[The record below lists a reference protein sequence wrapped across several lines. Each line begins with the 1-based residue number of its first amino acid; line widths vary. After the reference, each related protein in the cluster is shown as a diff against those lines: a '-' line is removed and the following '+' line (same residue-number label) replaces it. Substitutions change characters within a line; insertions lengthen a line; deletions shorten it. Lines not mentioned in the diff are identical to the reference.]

1 MDIQRKADPKPLWKK
16 YGVILAVL
24 ILLIGTYSLR
34 NVLGNASYFIERSS
48 VVTAKVEQGDFRVN
62 VRATGVLKPLN
73 IRWVSSQ
80 VSGRAEQVFV
90 KAGAEVNEGDV
101 LVQLSNPELHR
112 NLEKARWEL
121 EAKKAES
128 HVAFVML
135 ESQMVDLENSV
146 LSAKYSYQSAKLKLD
161 AETELLAQGNATV
174 SALEYQ
180 RSQLTVKQQM
190 QYWQAQQQKT
200 EKMKANMAATK
211 IAQQA
216 RIGLVENNY
225 QRVKEQVAALQVR
238 SSTSGVVQQVSLEL
252 GERAQVGDSVALVA
266 DQKTLFAELQVQEV
280 RVRDIA
286 LGQLVTIDTRTSEI
300 IGEVTRIDPAVK
312 SGMVLVDVKLVS
324 DLPTEARPEL
334 TVDGLI
340 AISNIENALYVKRP
354 VYAPRYTKVA
364 LYKLSQDQQ
373 FASKNSVGLGQ
384 SSVNKIQIVEGLM
397 LGDEIIISDTSNW
410 QEHQEIKIN

>member
-1 MDIQRKADPKPLWKK
+1 MDIQRKVVQKPLWKK
-16 YGVILAVL
+16 YWFVLPVFIL
-24 ILLIGTYSLR
+24 IIGTYSLR
-34 NVLGNASYFIERSS
+34 NTLGNASYFIERSA

-90 KAGAEVNEGDV
+90 KAGAEVNKGDV

-128 HVAFVML
+128 HVAFVTL

-146 LSAKYSYQSAKLKLD
+146 LSAEYSYQSAKLKLD
-161 AETELLAQGNATV
+161 AETALLAQGNATV

-190 QYWQAQQQKT
+190 QSWRAQQQKT

-225 QRVKEQVAALQVR
+225 QRVQEQVAALQVR

-266 DQKTLFAELQVQEV
+266 DQNTLFAELQVQEV

-312 SGMVLVDVKLVS
+312 SGMVLVDVKLIG

-354 VYAPRYTKVA
+354 VYAPRHTKVG

-373 FASKNSVGLGQ
+373 FASKYSVGLGQ
-384 SSVNKIQIVEGLM
+384 SSVNKIQIIEGLM
-397 LGDEIIISDTSNW
+397 LGDEIIISDTSSW

>member
-1 MDIQRKADPKPLWKK
+1 MDIQREVIRKPRWKK
-16 YGVILAVL
+16 YWFVL
-24 ILLIGTYSLR
+24 PVFILLIGTYLLR
-34 NVLGNASYFIERSS
+34 STLGNASYFIERNT
-48 VVTAKVEQGDFRVN
+48 VVTAKVEKGDFRVN

-73 IRWVSSQ
+73 IRWVSAQ

-90 KAGAEVNEGDV
+90 KAGAKVNKGDV

-146 LSAKYSYQSAKLKLD
+146 LSAEYSYQSAKLKFD
-161 AETELLAQGNATV
+161 AETALLAQGNATV

-190 QYWQAQQQKT
+190 QSWRAQQQKS
-200 EKMKANMAATK
+200 EKMKMNMAATK
-211 IAQQA
+211 VAQQA

-225 QRVKEQVAALQVR
+225 QRVQEQVAALQVR

-266 DQKTLFAELQVQEV
+266 DQNTLFAELQVQEV
-280 RVRDIA
+280 RVKDIV
-286 LGQLVTIDTRTSEI
+286 LGQLVSIDTRSSEI
-300 IGEVTRIDPAVK
+300 IGEVIRIDPAVK
-312 SGMVLVDVKLVS
+312 AGMVLVDVKLTS
-324 DLPTEARPEL
+324 ELPAEARPEL

-340 AISNIENALYVKRP
+340 AISHIENALYVKRP
-354 VYAPRYTKVA
+354 VYAPRHTKVA
-364 LYKLSQDQQ
+364 LYKLSKDQQ
-373 FASKNSVGLGQ
+373 FASKHSVDLGQ
-384 SSVNKIQIVEGLM
+384 SSVNKIQIIKGLIV
-397 LGDEIIISDTSNW
+397 GDEIIISDTSSW
-410 QEHQEIKIN
+410 QEHHEIKIN

>member
-1 MDIQRKADPKPLWKK
+1 MDIQREAIQKPLWKK
-16 YGVILAVL
+16 YWFVL
-24 ILLIGTYSLR
+24 PVFILLIGTYSLR
-34 NVLGNASYFIERSS
+34 NVLGNASYFIERSA

-90 KAGAEVNEGDV
+90 KAGAEVNKGDV

-146 LSAKYSYQSAKLKLD
+146 LSAEYSYQSAKLKLD
-161 AETELLAQGNATV
+161 AETALLAQGNATV

-190 QYWQAQQQKT
+190 QYWRAQQQKT

-211 IAQQA
+211 MAQQA

-225 QRVKEQVAALQVR
+225 QRVQEQVAALQVR

-266 DQKTLFAELQVQEV
+266 DQNTLFAELQVQEV

-312 SGMVLVDVKLVS
+312 SGMVLVDVKLIG

-354 VYAPRYTKVA
+354 VYAPRHTKVG

-373 FASKNSVGLGQ
+373 FASKYSVGLGQ
-384 SSVNKIQIVEGLM
+384 SSVNKIQIIDGLM
-397 LGDEIIISDTSNW
+397 LGDEIIISDTSSW

>member
-1 MDIQRKADPKPLWKK
+1 MDIQREAVQKPLWKK
-16 YGVILAVL
+16 YWFVL
-24 ILLIGTYSLR
+24 PVFILLIGTYSLR
-34 NVLGNASYFIERSS
+34 NVLGNASYFIERNAL
-48 VVTAKVEQGDFRVN
+48 VTATVEKGDFRVN
-62 VRATGVLKPLN
+62 IRATGVLKPLN

-90 KAGAEVNEGDV
+90 KAGAKVNKGDV

-146 LSAKYSYQSAKLKLD
+146 LSAEYSYQSAKLKLD

-174 SALEYQ
+174 SALEHQ
-180 RSQLTVKQQM
+180 RSQLAVKQQM
-190 QYWQAQQQKT
+190 QSWLAQQQKT
-200 EKMKANMAATK
+200 EKMKVNMTATQV
-211 IAQQA
+211 AQQA

-225 QRVKEQVAALQVR
+225 QRVKEQVASLQVR
-238 SSTSGVVQQVSLEL
+238 ASTSGVVQQVSLEL

-266 DQKTLFAELQVQEV
+266 DQTTLFAELQVQEV

-286 LGQLVTIDTRTSEI
+286 LGQLVTLDTRTSEI
-300 IGEVTRIDPAVK
+300 VGEVIRIDPAVK
-312 SGMVLVDVKLVS
+312 AGMVLIDVKITS
-324 DLPTEARPEL
+324 ELPVEARPEL

-340 AISNIENALYVKRP
+340 AISNIKNTLFVKRP
-354 VYAPRYTKVA
+354 VYAPRHTKTG

-373 FASKNSVGLGQ
+373 FASKHFVALGQ
-384 SSVNKIQIVEGLM
+384 SSVNKIQILDGL
-397 LGDEIIISDTSNW
+397 LVGDEIIISDTTSW

>member
-16 YGVILAVL
+16 YGVILAIL

-135 ESQMVDLENSV
+135 ESQMVELENSV

-190 QYWQAQQQKT
+190 QFWHAQQQKT

-312 SGMVLVDVKLVS
+312 SGMVLVDVKLIS
-324 DLPTEARPEL
+324 DLPAEARPEL
-334 TVDGLI
+334 TIDGLI
-340 AISNIENALYVKRP
+340 AISHIENALYVKRP

-373 FASKNSVGLGQ
+373 FASKFSVGLGQ

>member
-1 MDIQRKADPKPLWKK
+1 VDIQREKITKPLWKK
-16 YGVILAVL
+16 YWYVMPILLAVFAMYKL
-24 ILLIGTYSLR
+24 
-34 NVLGNASYFIERSS
+34 NAVLGSASYIVEKNAL
-48 VVTAKVEQGDFRVN
+48 VIAKVEQGDFRVN

-90 KAGAEVNEGDV
+90 KPGAKVKKGDL

-128 HVAFVML
+128 NVAFVTL

-161 AETELLAQGNATV
+161 AETALLAQGNATV
-174 SALEYQ
+174 SALEHQ
-180 RSQLTVKQQM
+180 RSQLAVKQQM
-190 QYWQAQQQKT
+190 QFWRAQQQKA
-200 EKMKANMAATK
+200 EKMKTTMVATSVAHK
-211 IAQQA
+211 A

-225 QRVKEQVAALQVR
+225 HRVKEQVSSLQVR
-238 SSTSGVVQQVSLEL
+238 ASTSGVIQQVSLEL

-266 DQKTLFAELQVQEV
+266 DQNTLFAELQVQEV
-280 RVRDIA
+280 RARDIA

-300 IGEVTRIDPAVK
+300 IGEVIRIDPAVIA
-312 SGMVLVDVKLVS
+312 GMVQVDVMLTS
-324 DLPTEARPEL
+324 NLPNEARPEL

-340 AISNIENALYVKRP
+340 AISHIKDALYVKRP
-354 VYAPRYTKVA
+354 VFAPRHSQVG
-364 LYKLSQDQQ
+364 LYKLTDDQQ
-373 FASKNSVGLGQ
+373 FASKLSVDLGQ
-384 SSVNKIQIVEGLM
+384 SSVNKIQILDGLM

-410 QEHQEIKIN
+410 QEHQDIKIN

>member
-1 MDIQRKADPKPLWKK
+1 MDIQRKAVQKPLWKK
-16 YGVILAVL
+16 YWFVL
-24 ILLIGTYSLR
+24 PVFILLIGTYSLR
-34 NVLGNASYFIERSS
+34 NILGNASYFIERSA
-48 VVTAKVEQGDFRVN
+48 VVTAKVEQGNFRVN

-90 KAGAEVNEGDV
+90 KAGAEVNKGDV

-146 LSAKYSYQSAKLKLD
+146 LSAEYSYQSAKLKLD
-161 AETELLAQGNATV
+161 AETALLAQGNATV

-190 QYWQAQQQKT
+190 QSWRAQQQKT

-225 QRVKEQVAALQVR
+225 QRVQEQVAALQVR

-266 DQKTLFAELQVQEV
+266 DQNTLFAELQVQEV
-280 RVRDIA
+280 RVKDIA

-312 SGMVLVDVKLVS
+312 SGMVLIDVKLMS

-354 VYAPRYTKVA
+354 VYAPRHTKVG

-373 FASKNSVGLGQ
+373 FASKYSVGLGQ
-384 SSVNKIQIVEGLM
+384 SSVNKIQIIDGLM
-397 LGDEIIISDTSNW
+397 LGDEIIISDTSSW

>member
-1 MDIQRKADPKPLWKK
+1 M
-16 YGVILAVL
+16 
-24 ILLIGTYSLR
+24 
-34 NVLGNASYFIERSS
+34 
-48 VVTAKVEQGDFRVN
+48 
-62 VRATGVLKPLN
+62 
-73 IRWVSSQ
+73 
-80 VSGRAEQVFV
+80 SGRAEQVFV

-312 SGMVLVDVKLVS
+312 SGMVLVDVKLIS
-324 DLPTEARPEL
+324 DLPTEVRPEL

-340 AISNIENALYVKRP
+340 AISNIEDALYVKRP

-373 FASKNSVGLGQ
+373 FASKFSVGLGQ

-397 LGDEIIISDTSNW
+397 LGDEIIVSDTSNW

>member
-312 SGMVLVDVKLVS
+312 SGMVLVDVKLIS

-340 AISNIENALYVKRP
+340 AISNIEDALYVKRP

-373 FASKNSVGLGQ
+373 FASKFSVGLGQ

>member
-1 MDIQRKADPKPLWKK
+1 MDIQREKITKALWKK
-16 YGVILAVL
+16 YWYVMPILLAVFAMYKL
-24 ILLIGTYSLR
+24 SA
-34 NVLGNASYFIERSS
+34 VLGSASYIVEKNAL
-48 VVTAKVEQGDFRVN
+48 VIAKVEQGDFRVN

-90 KAGAEVNEGDV
+90 KPGAKVKKGDL

-128 HVAFVML
+128 NVAFVTL

-161 AETELLAQGNATV
+161 AETALLAQGNATV
-174 SALEYQ
+174 SALEHQ
-180 RSQLTVKQQM
+180 RSQLAVKQQM
-190 QYWQAQQQKT
+190 QFWRAQQQKA
-200 EKMKANMAATK
+200 EKMKTTMVATSVAHK
-211 IAQQA
+211 A

-225 QRVKEQVAALQVR
+225 HRVKEQVSSLQVR
-238 SSTSGVVQQVSLEL
+238 ASTSGVIQQVSLEL

-266 DQKTLFAELQVQEV
+266 DQNTLFAELQVQEV
-280 RVRDIA
+280 RARDIA

-300 IGEVTRIDPAVK
+300 IGEVIRIDPAVIA
-312 SGMVLVDVKLVS
+312 GMVQVDVKLTS
-324 DLPTEARPEL
+324 NLPNEARPEL

-340 AISNIENALYVKRP
+340 AISHIKDALYVKRP
-354 VYAPRYTKVA
+354 VFAPRHSQVG
-364 LYKLSQDQQ
+364 LYKLTDDQQ
-373 FASKNSVGLGQ
+373 FASKLSVDLGQ
-384 SSVNKIQIVEGLM
+384 SSVNQIQILDGLM
-397 LGDEIIISDTSNW
+397 LGDEIIISDTSSW
-410 QEHQEIKIN
+410 QEHQDIKIN

>member
-1 MDIQRKADPKPLWKK
+1 MP
-16 YGVILAVL
+16 
-24 ILLIGTYSLR
+24 ILLAATAMYQL
-34 NVLGNASYFIERSS
+34 NTVLGSASYIVEKNSL
-48 VVTAKVEQGDFRVN
+48 VIAKVEQGDFRVN

-90 KAGAEVNEGDV
+90 KPGAKVKKGDL

-128 HVAFVML
+128 HVAFVTL

-161 AETELLAQGNATV
+161 AETALLAQGNATV
-174 SALEYQ
+174 SALEHQ
-180 RSQLTVKQQM
+180 RSQLAVKQQM
-190 QYWQAQQQKT
+190 QFWRAQQQKS
-200 EKMKANMAATK
+200 EKMKTTMIATSVAHK
-211 IAQQA
+211 A

-225 QRVKEQVAALQVR
+225 HRVKEQVSSLQVR
-238 SSTSGVVQQVSLEL
+238 ASTSGVIQQVSLEL

-266 DQKTLFAELQVQEV
+266 DQNTLFAELQVQEV
-280 RVRDIA
+280 RARDIA

-300 IGEVTRIDPAVK
+300 IGEVIRIDPAVIA
-312 SGMVLVDVKLVS
+312 GMVQVDVMLTS
-324 DLPTEARPEL
+324 NLPNEARPEL

-340 AISNIENALYVKRP
+340 AISHIKGALFVKRP
-354 VYAPRYTKVA
+354 VFAPRHSQVG
-364 LYKLSQDQQ
+364 LYKLTDDQQ
-373 FASKNSVGLGQ
+373 FASKLSVDLGQ
-384 SSVNKIQIVEGLM
+384 SSVNKIQIIDGLM
-397 LGDEIIISDTSNW
+397 LGDEIIISDSSSW
-410 QEHQEIKIN
+410 QEHQDIKIN

>member
-1 MDIQRKADPKPLWKK
+1 MDIQRQAVQKPLWKK
-16 YGVILAVL
+16 HWYVLPLVILL
-24 ILLIGTYSLR
+24 MGTYSLR
-34 NVLGNASYFIERSS
+34 NVLGNASYFIERNT
-48 VVTAKVEQGDFRVN
+48 VVIAKVEQGDFRVN

-90 KAGAEVNEGDV
+90 KAGAKVNKGDV

-146 LSAKYSYQSAKLKLD
+146 LSADYSYQSAKLKLD
-161 AETELLAQGNATV
+161 AETALLAQGNATV

-190 QYWQAQQQKT
+190 QYWHAQQQKA

-225 QRVKEQVAALQVR
+225 QRVKEQVAALQVKA
-238 SSTSGVVQQVSLEL
+238 STSGVVQQVSLEL

-266 DQKTLFAELQVQEV
+266 DQNTLFAELQVQEV

-300 IGEVTRIDPAVK
+300 VGEVIRIDPAVK
-312 SGMVLVDVKLVS
+312 AGMVLVDVKLTS

-340 AISNIENALYVKRP
+340 TISHIENALYVKRP
-354 VYAPRYTKVA
+354 VYAPRHTKTG
-364 LYKLSQDQQ
+364 LYKLSVDQQ
-373 FASKNSVGLGQ
+373 FASKHLVALGQ
-384 SSVNKIQIVEGLM
+384 SSVNKIQIIDGL
-397 LGDEIIISDTSNW
+397 LVGDEIIISDTSSW

>member
-312 SGMVLVDVKLVS
+312 SGMVLVDVKLIS
-324 DLPTEARPEL
+324 DLPTEVRPEL

-340 AISNIENALYVKRP
+340 AISNIEDALYVKRP

-373 FASKNSVGLGQ
+373 FASKFSVGLGQ

>member
-312 SGMVLVDVKLVS
+312 SGMVLVDVKLIS

-373 FASKNSVGLGQ
+373 FASKFSVGLGQ

>member
-1 MDIQRKADPKPLWKK
+1 MDIQRKVNPKPLWKK
-16 YGVILAVL
+16 YGVVLLVLA
-24 ILLIGTYSLR
+24 LLIGTYSLK
-34 NVLGNASYFIERSS
+34 NILGNASYFIERSA
-48 VVTAKVEQGDFRVN
+48 VVIAKVEQGDFRVN

-90 KAGAEVNEGDV
+90 KAGAQVNKGDV
-101 LVQLSNPELHR
+101 LVKLSNPELHR

-161 AETELLAQGNATV
+161 AETALLAQGNATV

-190 QYWQAQQQKT
+190 QYWHAQQQKAK
-200 EKMKANMAATK
+200 KMKANMAATK
-211 IAQQA
+211 ISQKA

-300 IGEVTRIDPAVK
+300 IGEVMRIDPAVK
-312 SGMVLVDVKLVS
+312 SGMVLIDVKLIS
-324 DLPTEARPEL
+324 ELPAEARPEL

-354 VYAPRYTKVA
+354 VYAPKHSKVG
-364 LYKLSQDQQ
+364 LYKLTQDQQ
-373 FASKNSVGLGQ
+373 FASKHSVGLGQ
-384 SSVNKIQIVEGLM
+384 SSVNKIQIIEGLM
-397 LGDEIIISDTSNW
+397 VGDEIIVSDTSSW
-410 QEHQEIKIN
+410 QEHQEIKLN

>member
-34 NVLGNASYFIERSS
+34 NVLGNASYFIERSA

-190 QYWQAQQQKT
+190 QFWHAQQQKT

-312 SGMVLVDVKLVS
+312 SGMVLVDVKLIS
-324 DLPTEARPEL
+324 DLPAEARPEL
-334 TVDGLI
+334 TIDGLI
-340 AISNIENALYVKRP
+340 AISHIENALYVKRP

-373 FASKNSVGLGQ
+373 FASKFSVGLGQ